1 MQESRSCRRR
11 MPVLVVMLLGAALVS
26 CASNPA
32 PNAPARGGGGEP
44 ESSTPEVYTGRVTVI
59 VTDQNG
65 DYVDRATV
73 EMRSTGKEYWHRD
86 GLTDPDGRV
95 TFNGVPPLV
104 QLGVVS
110 RYGSYSEER
119 VVPQAGVVE
128 ARIIIQTFGADE
140 PQVDQSQPNGR
151 L

>member
-1 MQESRSCRRR
+1 MQESRSRRR
-11 MPVLVVMLLGAALVS
+11 LMPVLATMLLGATLAS

-32 PNAPARGGGGEP
+32 SDAPQRGGAGES
-44 ESSTPEVYTGRVTVI
+44 ESSAPEVYTGRVTVI

-65 DYVDRATV
+65 AYVDRATV
-73 EMRSTGKEYWHRD
+73 ELRSTGKEYWHRD
-86 GLTDPDGRV
+86 GITDADGRV
-95 TFNGVPPLV
+95 TFNGVPPRV
-104 QLGVVS
+104 QLGIVS

-140 PQVDQSQPNGR
+140 SQADQTGPSGR